1 MWEYIEIILVPA
13 KREGIDSLL
22 VLADFP
28 NFSTIS
34 WKRAGLNF
42 HSVAFSST
50 LDWLPASVL
59 IVPGIHAAE
68 THN

>member
-28 NFSTIS
+28 NFSTI
-34 WKRAGLNF
+34 F
-42 HSVAFSST
+42 
-50 LDWLPASVL
+50 
-59 IVPGIHAAE
+59 
-68 THN
+68 